1 MKKVDLVFVEEK
13 LIKYKDIFVLFLEE
27 KGLYFLED
35 FKVIYWVNVG
45 SFIRIICIFV
55 FNVVLRSNCVYV
67 ISLVW

>member
-1 MKKVDLVFVEEK
+1 MKKVDLIFVEEK
-13 LIKYKDIFVLFLEE
+13 LIKYKDVFVLFLEE

-55 FNVVLRSNCVYV
+55 V
-67 ISLVW
+67 